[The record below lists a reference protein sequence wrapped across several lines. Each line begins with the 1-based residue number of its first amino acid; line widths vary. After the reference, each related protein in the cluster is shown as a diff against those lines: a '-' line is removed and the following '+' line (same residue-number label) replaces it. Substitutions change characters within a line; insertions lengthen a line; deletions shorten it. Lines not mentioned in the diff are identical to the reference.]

1 MSNNRYKCIVTGI
14 EKYIPPS
21 LLKGKLTKYGS
32 ASEFAKHYIC
42 PPASKLLRQG
52 QTIDEIRTRL
62 GGEDLPSVDPHILTR
77 LNLLRKK
84 KGLRAKEATEV
95 FERQR
100 YLNSNEFKEKMR
112 RIKYERENMTFQ
124 QHVEEMSGGPDGC
137 QRALGGTCHRPDVFL
152 SWNDRA
158 CNDCPYFEFCLCD
171 NKRLS
176 HEKKRKKRR

>member
-21 LLKGKLTKYGS
+21 LIKSKLSKFGS

-42 PPASKLLRQG
+42 PSASKLLRQG
-52 QTIDEIRTRL
+52 QTIDEVRASL

-84 KGLRAKEATEV
+84 KGLRAKEANEAL
-95 FERQR
+95 ERQR
-100 YLNSNEFKEKMR
+100 YLNSSEFKEKMR
-112 RIKYERENMTFQ
+112 RVKQERENMSYADW
-124 QHVEEMSGGPDGC
+124 VEENTSIGKEHGGTCIRPDIFLTHNNRACDGC
-137 QRALGGTCHRPDVFL
+137 QAYEYC
-152 SWNDRA
+152 
-158 CNDCPYFEFCLCD
+158 CCD
-171 NKRLS
+171 NRRLS